1 MKTNKKAS
9 RKPTIQRHDHAGHLD
24 PKYAAGLRA
33 IGQETN
39 VQDNDRAFVTSGRS
53 SDDLANELG
62 EEAVKSMT
70 SGEDD
75 LPAHRDARV
84 LEEHGGPFVISA
96 GSEEFA
102 LGFDD
107 SNPADANREPFPRSS
122 GAR

>member
-1 MKTNKKAS
+1 MKNNKKAS
-9 RKPTIQRHDHAGHLD
+9 RKPMPIQRQDHPGHLD
-24 PKYAAGLRA
+24 PTYAAGLRA
-33 IGQETN
+33 IGRETN
-39 VQDNDRAFVTSGRS
+39 MQDNDRAFVSSRS

-107 SNPADANREPFPRSS
+107 SNPSDAHREPFPRSS

>member
-1 MKTNKKAS
+1 MKPKKAS
-9 RKPTIQRHDHAGHLD
+9 RKPSAIRRYDHAGHLD
-24 PKYAAGLRA
+24 PIYAAGLRA
-33 IGQETN
+33 IGKQTQ
-39 VQDNDRAFVTSGRS
+39 VKDDDRAFVSTGRS

-75 LPAHRDARV
+75 LASHRDARV
-84 LEEHGGPFVISA
+84 IEEQGGPWVVSSA
-96 GSEEFA
+96 SEEFA

-107 SNPADANREPFPRSS
+107 SNPADAHREPFPKTS